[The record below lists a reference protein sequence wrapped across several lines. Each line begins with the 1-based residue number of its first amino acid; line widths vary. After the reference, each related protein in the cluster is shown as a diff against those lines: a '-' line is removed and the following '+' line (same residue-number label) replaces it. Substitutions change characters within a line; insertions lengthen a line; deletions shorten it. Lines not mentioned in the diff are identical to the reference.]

1 EDVPIETTVA
11 IPAGPA
17 PQPEPATEAAR
28 QTDGSVGAELE
39 RLVKLRDSGALTD
52 AEFQTLKARVI
63 GAEQPAP
70 RRLLDRR
77 RKSRYGI
84 PLGGQHTRLPEA
96 LWHGVCVTV
105 DVTADGGGV
114 ISAGFAAAST
124 QHAVGD
130 RAAVLAQQAFAPA
143 TRLAYAHDWAVFT

>member
-1 EDVPIETTVA
+1 NVLRRTFERHEEDKARTLVAQITTLIKEADARRGTTATEDVPIETTVA

-63 GAEQPAP
+63 GAE
-70 RRLLDRR
+70 
-77 RKSRYGI
+77 
-84 PLGGQHTRLPEA
+84 
-96 LWHGVCVTV
+96 
-105 DVTADGGGV
+105 
-114 ISAGFAAAST
+114 
-124 QHAVGD
+124 
-130 RAAVLAQQAFAPA
+130 
-143 TRLAYAHDWAVFT
+143 